1 MTPDELR
8 PVTPAPERV
17 PETSAADTIF
27 GPRPAQGAR
36 AGSLPAQDERTAAT
50 PVLEERAAALGAPNT
65 VFAATVVLP
74 LVCLMLIAGAI
85 VIAPA
90 AERGS
95 IAWASLIALA
105 SGLAASSIG
114 VYGGVLVPGLL
125 LLGVDPRFA
134 AAASLFLQVLVIP
147 LGAGAHMRLGN
158 VKLRLA
164 MPLVAG
170 GIFGAFTG
178 PFFAAALPKELTAR
192 VVAGLIVLVGLL
204 VLLTLRLGR
213 LREPLPPEEVARTKI
228 AGVGLLAGFSSGV
241 SGAGWGPIGVKLL
254 ILLRIEPRDAIG
266 SSLLGRVFMA
276 ASAVVGYL
284 LSSSAFHDIHPDYWL
299 LAPLFAGS
307 IATMIPG
314 VFLVSR
320 MKRQSAVV
328 AITLLSIALALPVL
342 IRGH

>member
-1 MTPDELR
+1 MKPDEPSARIDLR
-8 PVTPAPERV
+8 T
-17 PETSAADTIF
+17 
-27 GPRPAQGAR
+27 
-36 AGSLPAQDERTAAT
+36 RTF
-50 PVLEERAAALGAPNT
+50 V
-65 VFAATVVLP
+65 ATVVLP
-74 LVCLMLIAGAI
+74 VVCLVLILGTIA
-85 VIAPA
+85 VAPA
-90 AERGS
+90 AERVTIG
-95 IAWASLIALA
+95 WASLIAIA

-134 AAASLFLQVLVIP
+134 AAVSLFLQVLVIP
-147 LGAGAHMRLGN
+147 LGAGAHIRLGN
-158 VKLRLA
+158 VKRRIAL
-164 MPLVAG
+164 PLIAG
-170 GIFGAFTG
+170 GVVGAFSG
-178 PFFAAALPKELTAR
+178 PFFAAALPKDVMAR

-213 LREPLPPEEVARTKI
+213 LGEPLPPGRIPRAKI

-254 ILLRIEPRDAIG
+254 ILSRIEPREAIG

-276 ASAVVGYL
+276 ASAVIGFL
-284 LSSSAFHDIHPDYWL
+284 LSSSAFRDLQPDYWL

-307 IATMIPG
+307 IAAMIPG

>member
-1 MTPDELR
+1 MSP
-8 PVTPAPERV
+8 
-17 PETSAADTIF
+17 
-27 GPRPAQGAR
+27 
-36 AGSLPAQDERTAAT
+36 DERTPAKHADGSD
-50 PVLEERAAALGAPNT
+50 GASRIAVPT
-65 VFAATVVLP
+65 AIFAATVVLP
-74 LVCLMLIAGAI
+74 LVCLMLIAGAF
-85 VIAPA
+85 VIAPP
-90 AERGS
+90 AERPTVV
-95 IAWASLIALA
+95 WASLIAVA

-158 VKLRLA
+158 VKLRIA
-164 MPLVAG
+164 MPLIAG
-170 GIFGAFTG
+170 GIIGAFTG
-178 PFFAAALPKELTAR
+178 PFFAAALPEEVMAR

-213 LREPLPPEEVARTKI
+213 LGEPLPPERVPRTKI
-228 AGVGLLAGFSSGV
+228 AGVGLLAGLS
-241 SGAGWGPIGVKLL
+241 
-254 ILLRIEPRDAIG
+254 ILSRIEPRDAIG

-276 ASAVVGYL
+276 TSAVIGYL
-284 LSSSAFHDIHPDYWL
+284 LSSSAFRDIHPDYWL
-299 LAPLFAGS
+299 LAPLFSGS
-307 IATMIPG
+307 IAAMIPG

>member
-1 MTPDELR
+1 MSP
-8 PVTPAPERV
+8 
-17 PETSAADTIF
+17 
-27 GPRPAQGAR
+27 
-36 AGSLPAQDERTAAT
+36 DERTPAKHADGSD
-50 PVLEERAAALGAPNT
+50 GASRIAVPT
-65 VFAATVVLP
+65 AIFAATVVLP
-74 LVCLMLIAGAI
+74 LVCLMLIAGAF
-85 VIAPA
+85 VIAPP
-90 AERGS
+90 AERPTVV
-95 IAWASLIALA
+95 WASLIAVA

-158 VKLRLA
+158 VKLRIA
-164 MPLVAG
+164 MPLIAG
-170 GIFGAFTG
+170 GIIGAFTG
-178 PFFAAALPKELTAR
+178 PFFAAALPEEVMAR

-213 LREPLPPEEVARTKI
+213 LGEPLPPERVPRTKI
-228 AGVGLLAGFSSGV
+228 AGVGLLAGLSSGV

-254 ILLRIEPRDAIG
+254 ILSRIEPRDAIG

-276 ASAVVGYL
+276 TSAVIGYL
-284 LSSSAFHDIHPDYWL
+284 LSSSAFRDIHPDYWL
-299 LAPLFAGS
+299 LAPLFSGS
-307 IATMIPG
+307 IAAMIPG